1 MSEDFVLQ
9 CCDKATEFVAK
20 GDYERAKKY
29 LKKASD
35 RDPGN
40 SKVIALLSMIASH
53 DQKKSG
59 IFSL

>member
-1 MSEDFVLQ
+1 MSEDFVQQ
-9 CCDKATEFVAK
+9 CCDKATEFIAK
-20 GDYERAKKY
+20 GDYEKAKKY

-40 SKVIALLSMIASH
+40 SKVIALISMIATH

-59 IFSL
+59 MFSL